1 MAVADNNNL
10 WALVG
15 SRMAASESS
24 VRTDEKVGPVTR
36 GLLAL
41 MQSGILAFAIVA
53 FCAALGGAVYAL
65 AGGWRLW
72 PSVAL
77 LVASGAV
84 GVASALLAANMVN
97 ELRGHYWRQ
106 SPAESALIP
115 ALVNL
120 LDSMSNER
128 AGEQVARIIPY
139 QVNGETHATGAAPA
153 RPVRLAR
160 EDARLLDFL
169 QVAITRHI
177 DAPTLRKMR
186 AADGM
191 QHFRLSQCK
200 EPLNREAYE
209 AVMSDLAQWGFVA
222 VRPGTGAVWVVPPER
237 AYRTLADEVERRRS
251 A

>member
-1 MAVADNNNL
+1 VPGNDNL

-24 VRTDEKVGPVTR
+24 VRTDERVDWRTR
-36 GLLAL
+36 GGLAL
-41 MQSGILAFAIVA
+41 MQAGILTLAILA
-53 FCAALGGAVYAL
+53 LFAALFGAVYSL
-65 AGGWRLW
+65 AGDWRLW

-77 LVASGAV
+77 LVASIAV
-84 GVASALLAANMVN
+84 GVASALLAQNMIN
-97 ELRGHYWRQ
+97 ELGGHYWRQ

-115 ALVNL
+115 ALVDL

-139 QVNGETHATGAAPA
+139 SIGGERHATSAAPA

-191 QHFRLSQCK
+191 QHYRLSQCK

-237 AYRTLADEVERRRS
+237 AYRVLADEVERRRS

>member
-1 MAVADNNNL
+1 MPGNDNL

-41 MQSGILAFAIVA
+41 MQAGILTLAILA
-53 FCAALGGAVYAL
+53 LFAALFGAVYSL
-65 AGGWRLW
+65 AGDWRLW

-77 LVASGAV
+77 LVASIAV
-84 GVASALLAANMVN
+84 GGASALLAQNMVN

-128 AGEQVARIIPY
+128 AGEQVPSRIIPY

-153 RPVRLAR
+153 HPVEIAR
-160 EDARLLDFL
+160 EDARLRDFL
-169 QVAITRHI
+169 QVAIPRHI

-191 QHFRLSQCK
+191 QHYRLSQCR

-209 AVMSDLAQWGFVA
+209 AVISDLAQWGFIA